1 MLGTKRPLRTLMWLM
16 HCSRAGPWLTVST
29 LFSLVPQSTNLSAV
43 NNLSIHSLTFPSF
56 QSTWTTS
63 KNHEKKLKCPWYK
76 PSIAQRNSLFKCK
89 TKISGLFSM
98 PMRLH
103 REQCSQWTGDRKEDK
118 SFLCIKGPCVVESN
132 HLRWYTCTQSPKQ
145 YSNT

>member
-1 MLGTKRPLRTLMWLM
+1 MKKKKSPLRTPMSPM
-16 HCSRAGPWLTVST
+16 QYSRAGPWLTVST
-29 LFSLVPQSTNLSAV
+29 LFPLVPQSTNLSAV
-43 NNLSIHSLTFPSF
+43 NNLSLHSLTFPSF

-63 KNHEKKLKCPWYK
+63 KKHEKKLKCPGHK

-103 REQCSQWTGDRKEDK
+103 REQCSQWTGDRKKGK
-118 SFLCIKGPCVVESN
+118 SFLGIKRHCVEER
-132 HLRWYTCTQSPKQ
+132 H
-145 YSNT
+145 

>member
-1 MLGTKRPLRTLMWLM
+1 MGGAKRISPLRT
-16 HCSRAGPWLTVST
+16 HVPVQCSRAAPWLTVST
-29 LFSLVPQSTNLSAV
+29 LFPLVPQSTVLSTD

-56 QSTWTTS
+56 QSPWKTS
-63 KNHEKKLKCPWYK
+63 KKRSGKKKKKLKRPVRK

-103 REQCSQWTGDRKEDK
+103 RKHCSQRTVDRKKGK
-118 SFLCIKGPCVVESN
+118 SFLGIKRLCVLDR
-132 HLRWYTCTQSPKQ
+132 HGARRRF
-145 YSNT
+145 